1 MDVLNKTLVYLL
13 SVKKKIAILNCILM
27 LSVVLALS
35 YQSLHVFLNHSHHE
49 KEITSLKKKNPTFS
63 KSISEKQ
70 ECHACDFKF
79 ASFLSPEIV
88 TYSLFFPFKQ
98 ISYRFNSKEN
108 HSSFHKN
115 SFYLRGPP
123 HLV

>member
-1 MDVLNKTLVYLL
+1 M
-13 SVKKKIAILNCILM
+13 KKKIAIVNCILM

-49 KEITSLKKKNPTFS
+49 REIFSLKKKTATFS
-63 KSISEKQ
+63 KSISEQQ
-70 ECHACDFKF
+70 ECYTCDFKF

-88 TYSLFFPFKQ
+88 TYSLLFTFEE

-108 HSSFHKN
+108 STTFYRN